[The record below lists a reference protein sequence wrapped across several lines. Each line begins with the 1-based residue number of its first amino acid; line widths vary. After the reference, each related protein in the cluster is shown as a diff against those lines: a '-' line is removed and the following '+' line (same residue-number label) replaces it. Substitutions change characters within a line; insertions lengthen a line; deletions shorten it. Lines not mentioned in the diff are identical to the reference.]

1 MRVPVMNV
9 RIVRMFVRDGLMPV
23 KVRVRFAAIPVGIM
37 GMLMMFIMRV
47 RMLMFQRLVRVLMV
61 MRLCQV

>member
-23 KVRVRFAAIPVGIM
+23 KVRVRLAAIPVGIM
-37 GMLMMFIMRV
+37 GVLMMFIMRV
-47 RMLMFQRLVRVLMV
+47 QMLVLQRLVRVLMI